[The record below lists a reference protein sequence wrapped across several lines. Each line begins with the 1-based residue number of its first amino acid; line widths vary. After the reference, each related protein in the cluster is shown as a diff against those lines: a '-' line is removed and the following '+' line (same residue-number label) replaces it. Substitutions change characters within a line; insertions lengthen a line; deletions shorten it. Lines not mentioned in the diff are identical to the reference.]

1 MIHPVLRTVFYYIFV
16 STFKTLIPTL
26 AKKNILVIE
35 DNHAI
40 LDVIT
45 LILESEA
52 FNVAGLNK
60 GADFINHVHEFGP
73 DVIIMDIM
81 LPDADGRL
89 LLKELK
95 DTQSTQHIPVL
106 MISARYNANNYMLD
120 ETAADDFMAKPFNI
134 DDLMDKI
141 YALLRK

>member
-1 MIHPVLRTVFYYIFV
+1 MFENLKQP
-16 STFKTLIPTL
+16 SEAL

-52 FNVAGLNK
+52 FNVAGLNN
-60 GADFINHVHEFGP
+60 GTDFIGHVQQFNP

-81 LPDADGRL
+81 LPDIDGRT

-95 DTQSTQHIPVL
+95 ETSSTSHIPVL
-106 MISARYNANNYMLD
+106 MISARYNSTNYTLD
-120 ETAADDFMAKPFNI
+120 GISADDFMAKPFNI
-134 DDLMDKI
+134 DELMDKI
-141 YALLRK
+141 YALLKK

>member
-1 MIHPVLRTVFYYIFV
+1 
-16 STFKTLIPTL
+16 L

-60 GADFINHVHEFGP
+60 GADFIKHVTEFKP
-73 DVIIMDIM
+73 DVIVMDIM
-81 LPDADGRL
+81 LPDIDGRI

-95 DTQSTQHIPVL
+95 DNPLTSHIPAL
-106 MISARYNANNYMLD
+106 MISARYNENNYMLD
-120 ETAADDFMAKPFNI
+120 DVTADDFMAKPFNI

-141 YALLRK
+141 YALLRKSSI

>member
-1 MIHPVLRTVFYYIFV
+1 M
-16 STFKTLIPTL
+16 
-26 AKKNILVIE
+26 NILVVE

-52 FNVAGLNK
+52 FNVDGLNK
-60 GADFINHVHEFGP
+60 GAEFMNHVQDFKP

-81 LPDADGRL
+81 LPDIDGRV

-95 DTQSTQHIPVL
+95 GNDLTAHIPVL
-106 MISARYNANNYMLD
+106 MISARYNSSNYMLD
-120 ETAADDFMAKPFNI
+120 DVAADEFMAKPFNI
-134 DDLMDKI
+134 DELMDKI
-141 YALLRK
+141 YLLLKNSPD

>member
-1 MIHPVLRTVFYYIFV
+1 M
-16 STFKTLIPTL
+16 

-60 GADFINHVHEFGP
+60 GADLINHVQEFVP

-81 LPDADGRL
+81 LPDIDGRV
-89 LLKELK
+89 LLKDLK
-95 DTQSTQHIPVL
+95 ENPSTSHIPVL
-106 MISARYNANNYMLD
+106 MISARYNATNYALD
-120 ETAADDFMAKPFNI
+120 GVSADEFMAKPFNI
-134 DDLMDKI
+134 DELMDKI
-141 YALLRK
+141 YLLLKN

>member
-1 MIHPVLRTVFYYIFV
+1 M
-16 STFKTLIPTL
+16 
-26 AKKNILVIE
+26 AKKNILVVE

-52 FNVAGLNK
+52 FNVEGLNK
-60 GADFINHVHEFGP
+60 GAGFLNHVQDFRP

-81 LPDADGRL
+81 LPDVDGRV

-95 DTQSTQHIPVL
+95 GNELMAHIPVL
-106 MISARYNANNYMLD
+106 MISARYNSSNYILD
-120 ETAADDFMAKPFNI
+120 DVAADEFMAKPFNI
-134 DDLMDKI
+134 DELMDKI
-141 YALLRK
+141 YLLLKNSPN

>member
-1 MIHPVLRTVFYYIFV
+1 M
-16 STFKTLIPTL
+16 
-26 AKKNILVIE
+26 AKKNILVVE

-60 GADFINHVHEFGP
+60 GADFISHVQEFKP

-81 LPDADGRL
+81 LPDIDGRV

-95 DTQSTQHIPVL
+95 ETADTNHVPVL
-106 MISARYNANNYMLD
+106 MISARYNAGNYMLD
-120 ETAADDFMAKPFNI
+120 NIPADDFMAKPFNI
-134 DDLMDKI
+134 DELMDKI
-141 YALLRK
+141 YSLLKKADA

>member
-1 MIHPVLRTVFYYIFV
+1 M
-16 STFKTLIPTL
+16 

-52 FNVAGLNK
+52 FNVSGLNK
-60 GADFINHVHEFGP
+60 GADFIAHVEESKP

-81 LPDADGRL
+81 LPDIDGRI

-95 DTQSTQHIPVL
+95 SKPSTSHIPVL
-106 MISARYNANNYMLD
+106 MISARYNASNYTLD
-120 ETAADDFMAKPFNI
+120 GTEADDFMAKPFNI

-141 YALLRK
+141 YALLKK

>member
-1 MIHPVLRTVFYYIFV
+1 M
-16 STFKTLIPTL
+16 

-52 FNVAGLNK
+52 FNVSGLNQ
-60 GADFINHVHEFGP
+60 GSNFLNHVLEFQP

-81 LPDADGRL
+81 LPDIDGRV

-95 DTQSTQHIPVL
+95 ENNLTKHIPVL
-106 MISARYNANNYMLD
+106 MISARYNATNYMLD
-120 ETAADDFMAKPFNI
+120 NVEADDFMAKPFNI
-134 DDLMDKI
+134 DELMDKI
-141 YALLRK
+141 YALLKQALI

>member
-1 MIHPVLRTVFYYIFV
+1 M
-16 STFKTLIPTL
+16 

-60 GADFINHVHEFGP
+60 GADFINHVQVFQPH
-73 DVIIMDIM
+73 VIIMDIM
-81 LPDADGRL
+81 LPDIDGRV

-95 DTQSTQHIPVL
+95 ENNDSKHIPVL
-106 MISARYNANNYMLD
+106 MISARYNASNYMLD
-120 ETAADDFMAKPFNI
+120 EVAADDFMAKPFNI
-134 DDLMDKI
+134 DELMDKI
-141 YALLRK
+141 YALLKKSLN

>member
-1 MIHPVLRTVFYYIFV
+1 M
-16 STFKTLIPTL
+16 

-52 FNVAGLNK
+52 FNVDGLNK
-60 GADFINHVHEFGP
+60 GADFINHVQKFNP

-81 LPDADGRL
+81 LPDVDGRV

-95 DTQSTQHIPVL
+95 DAEATKDIPVL
-106 MISARYNANNYMLD
+106 MISARYNASNYALD
-120 ETAADDFMAKPFNI
+120 GVEADDFMAKPFNI
-134 DDLMDKI
+134 DELMDKI
-141 YALLRK
+141 YALLKK

>member
-1 MIHPVLRTVFYYIFV
+1 
-16 STFKTLIPTL
+16 L

-60 GADFINHVHEFGP
+60 GADFINHVQEFKP

-81 LPDADGRL
+81 LPDVDGRT

-95 DTQSTQHIPVL
+95 DTQITQHIPVL
-106 MISARYNANNYMLD
+106 MISARYNASNYALD
-120 ETAADDFMAKPFNI
+120 GIEADGFMAKPFNI
-134 DDLMDKI
+134 DELMDKI

>member
-1 MIHPVLRTVFYYIFV
+1 M
-16 STFKTLIPTL
+16 

-52 FNVAGLNK
+52 FNVDGLNK
-60 GADFINHVHEFGP
+60 GADFINHVQEFNP
-73 DVIIMDIM
+73 DIIIMDIM
-81 LPDADGRL
+81 LPDTDGRV

-95 DTQSTQHIPVL
+95 DNAATQHIPVL
-106 MISARYNANNYMLD
+106 MISARYNANNYALD
-120 ETAADDFMAKPFNI
+120 GIEADDFMSKPFNI

>member
-1 MIHPVLRTVFYYIFV
+1 M
-16 STFKTLIPTL
+16 

-52 FNVAGLNK
+52 FNVDGLNK
-60 GADFINHVHEFGP
+60 GADFINHVQKFNP

-81 LPDADGRL
+81 LPDADGRV

-95 DTQSTQHIPVL
+95 DTVATQHIPVL
-106 MISARYNANNYMLD
+106 MISARYNASNYTLD
-120 ETAADDFMAKPFNI
+120 GMEADDFMAKPFNI
-134 DDLMDKI
+134 DELMDKI

>member
-1 MIHPVLRTVFYYIFV
+1 M
-16 STFKTLIPTL
+16 

-52 FNVAGLNK
+52 FNVSGLNK
-60 GADFINHVHEFGP
+60 GADFLSHVQEFQP
-73 DVIIMDIM
+73 NVIIMDIM
-81 LPDADGRL
+81 LPDIDGRV

-95 DTQSTQHIPVL
+95 DNSLTKHIPVL
-106 MISARYNANNYMLD
+106 MISARYNATNYMLD
-120 ETAADDFMAKPFNI
+120 NVEADDFMAKPFNI
-134 DDLMDKI
+134 DELMDKI
-141 YALLRK
+141 YGLLKKSSV

>member
-1 MIHPVLRTVFYYIFV
+1 M
-16 STFKTLIPTL
+16 
-26 AKKNILVIE
+26 VIE

-60 GADFINHVHEFGP
+60 GANFINHVLEFNP
-73 DVIIMDIM
+73 DIVIMDIM
-81 LPDADGRL
+81 LPDIDGRM

-95 DTQSTQHIPVL
+95 ETKASSHIPVL
-106 MISARYNANNYMLD
+106 MISARYNASNYTIND
-120 ETAADDFMAKPFNI
+120 IHADDFMAKPFNI
-134 DDLMDKI
+134 DELMDKI
-141 YALLRK
+141 YGLLKK

>member
-1 MIHPVLRTVFYYIFV
+1 M
-16 STFKTLIPTL
+16 

-60 GADFINHVHEFGP
+60 GADFIKHVTEFQP
-73 DVIIMDIM
+73 DVIVMDIM
-81 LPDADGRL
+81 LPDIDGRI

-95 DTQSTQHIPVL
+95 DNPLTTHIPAL
-106 MISARYNANNYMLD
+106 MISARYNENNYMLD
-120 ETAADDFMAKPFNI
+120 DVAADDFMAKPFNI

-141 YALLRK
+141 YALLRKSSI

>member
-1 MIHPVLRTVFYYIFV
+1 M
-16 STFKTLIPTL
+16 

-52 FNVAGLNK
+52 FNVEGLNK
-60 GADFINHVHEFGP
+60 GADFINHVQEFNP
-73 DVIIMDIM
+73 DIIIMDIM
-81 LPDADGRL
+81 LPDVDGRV

-95 DTQSTQHIPVL
+95 NSEATKDIPVL
-106 MISARYNANNYMLD
+106 MISARYNASNYALD
-120 ETAADDFMAKPFNI
+120 GVEADDFMAKPFNI
-134 DDLMDKI
+134 DELMDKI
-141 YALLRK
+141 YALLKS

>member
-1 MIHPVLRTVFYYIFV
+1 
-16 STFKTLIPTL
+16 
-26 AKKNILVIE
+26 LVIE

-60 GADFINHVHEFGP
+60 GAEFIKHVHEFKP

-81 LPDADGRL
+81 LPDTDGRT

-95 DTQSTQHIPVL
+95 DTAATQHIPVL
-106 MISARYNANNYMLD
+106 MISARYNASNYSLD
-120 ETAADDFMAKPFNI
+120 GVEANDFMSKPFNI
-134 DDLMDKI
+134 DELMDKI
-141 YALLRK
+141 YALLKN

>member
-1 MIHPVLRTVFYYIFV
+1 MFPSH
-16 STFKTLIPTL
+16 L

-60 GADFINHVHEFGP
+60 GADFIDHVIAFKP

-81 LPDADGRL
+81 LPDIDGRV

-95 DTQSTQHIPVL
+95 ATDTTNHVPVL
-106 MISARYNANNYMLD
+106 MISARYNSTNYALD
-120 ETAADDFMAKPFNI
+120 GILADDFMAKPFNI
-134 DDLMDKI
+134 DELMDKI
-141 YALLRK
+141 YALIKK

>member
-1 MIHPVLRTVFYYIFV
+1 
-16 STFKTLIPTL
+16 L

-52 FNVAGLNK
+52 FNVSGLNQ
-60 GADFINHVHEFGP
+60 GSNILNHVLEFQP

-81 LPDADGRL
+81 LPDIDGRV

-95 DTQSTQHIPVL
+95 ENNLTKHIPVL
-106 MISARYNANNYMLD
+106 MISARYNATNYMLD
-120 ETAADDFMAKPFNI
+120 NVEADDFMAKPFNI
-134 DDLMDKI
+134 DELMDKI
-141 YALLRK
+141 YALLKKALI

>member
-1 MIHPVLRTVFYYIFV
+1 M
-16 STFKTLIPTL
+16 

-60 GADFINHVHEFGP
+60 GADFIGHVHEFNP

-81 LPDADGRL
+81 LPDTDGRL
-89 LLKELK
+89 LLKEIK
-95 DTQSTQHIPVL
+95 DTASTQHIPVL
-106 MISARYNANNYMLD
+106 MISARYNANNYSLD
-120 ETAADDFMAKPFNI
+120 GIEADDFMAKPFNI
-134 DDLMDKI
+134 DELMDKI
-141 YALLRK
+141 YALLKKGL

>member
-1 MIHPVLRTVFYYIFV
+1 M
-16 STFKTLIPTL
+16 
-26 AKKNILVIE
+26 AKKNILVVE

-52 FNVAGLNK
+52 FDVDGLNK
-60 GADFINHVHEFGP
+60 GAEFIEHVKEFKP

-81 LPDADGRL
+81 LPDIDGRV

-95 DTQSTQHIPVL
+95 ENPDTNHIPVL
-106 MISARYNANNYMLD
+106 MISARYNAANYMLD
-120 ETAADDFMAKPFNI
+120 DTAADDFMAKPFNI
-134 DDLMDKI
+134 DELMDKI
-141 YALLRK
+141 YALLKKADA

>member
-1 MIHPVLRTVFYYIFV
+1 M
-16 STFKTLIPTL
+16 

-60 GADFINHVHEFGP
+60 GANFLNHVQEFCP
-73 DVIIMDIM
+73 DVVIMDIM
-81 LPDADGRL
+81 LPDFDGRV

-95 DTQSTQHIPVL
+95 ETDSTNHIPVL
-106 MISARYNANNYMLD
+106 MISARYNSSNYTLD
-120 ETAADDFMAKPFNI
+120 GISADDFMAKPFNI
-134 DDLMDKI
+134 DELMDKI
-141 YALLRK
+141 YALLRKQF

>member
-1 MIHPVLRTVFYYIFV
+1 M
-16 STFKTLIPTL
+16 

-52 FNVAGLNK
+52 FNVDGLNK
-60 GADFINHVHEFGP
+60 GADFIQHVHQFSP

-81 LPDADGRL
+81 LPDADGRE

-95 DTQSTQHIPVL
+95 HTQTTKHIPVL
-106 MISARYNANNYMLD
+106 MISARYNAANYTLD
-120 ETAADDFMAKPFNI
+120 GFEADDFMAKPFNI